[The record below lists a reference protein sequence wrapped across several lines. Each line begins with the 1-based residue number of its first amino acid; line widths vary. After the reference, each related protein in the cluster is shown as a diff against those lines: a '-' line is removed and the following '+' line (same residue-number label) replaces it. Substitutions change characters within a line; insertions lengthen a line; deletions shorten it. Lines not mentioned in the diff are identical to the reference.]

1 MGQKSQNTLGKY
13 APMVVESTN
22 GPVRGSMGILALGL
36 EVTYQTDLGGR
47 QVQTPVKAFF
57 CRPKSQKRLKW
68 AILATKGSSRFYSVK
83 MAFLGLSAA

>member
-1 MGQKSQNTLGKY
+1 MSLRGPGVAYMGQKSQNTLGKY

-57 CRPKSQKRLKW
+57 AAQKAKN
-68 AILATKGSSRFYSVK
+68 G
-83 MAFLGLSAA
+83 

>member
-1 MGQKSQNTLGKY
+1 MAYMGQKSQNTLGKY

-47 QVQTPVKAFF
+47 QVQTPVKEFLP
-57 CRPKSQKRLKW
+57 PKKPKTAKMGNFGHQ
-68 AILATKGSSRFYSVK
+68 AIQSLP
-83 MAFLGLSAA
+83 